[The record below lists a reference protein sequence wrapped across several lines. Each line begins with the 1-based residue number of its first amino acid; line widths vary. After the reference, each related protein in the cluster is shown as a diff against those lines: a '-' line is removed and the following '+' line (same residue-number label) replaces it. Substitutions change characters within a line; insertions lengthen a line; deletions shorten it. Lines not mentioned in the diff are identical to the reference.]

1 MEIPHE
7 AVRTLSDTAW
17 GAIWITT
24 VVCMG
29 SAITYLVVYIRSL
42 NRTINSLGEKRTQ
55 DAKDN
60 SEAAQR
66 LVREALEAVGKA
78 TRAIEELH
86 RTVGDANRNT
96 CTELGRVASALN
108 CRSCPA
114 RAQASGAGGSG

>member
-1 MEIPHE
+1 MEIPQE

-24 VVCMG
+24 VVSMG
-29 SAITYLVVYIRSL
+29 AAITYLVIYIRTL
-42 NRTINSLGEKRTQ
+42 NKTINSLGEKRTQ

-60 SEAAQR
+60 AEAAQK

-78 TRAIEELH
+78 TRAVEDLN
-86 RTVGDANRNT
+86 RTVGDSNRNT
-96 CTELGRVASALN
+96 CTELGRVAEALN

-114 RAQASGAGGSG
+114 RAQALGSGGS